1 MEMAK
6 MKNDVAVGYAE
17 IEKKY
22 KKNGKVRYWEIVG
35 S

>member
-22 KKNGKVRYWEIVG
+22 KKMVK
-35 S
+35 